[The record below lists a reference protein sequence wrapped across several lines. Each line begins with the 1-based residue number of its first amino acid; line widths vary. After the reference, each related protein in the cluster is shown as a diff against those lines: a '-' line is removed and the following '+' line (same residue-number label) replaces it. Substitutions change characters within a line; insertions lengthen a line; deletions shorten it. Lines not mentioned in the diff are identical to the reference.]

1 MATAT
6 SSQTSRARSGP
17 LRSTFDA
24 HGGAGRWASGWFMSF
39 VAAWV
44 HILVVNVAAATLGGF
59 AWVVVY
65 AAMPAATAFFVP
77 ESRSGLWRWLVL
89 LILAGIT
96 SLDFALVVLVA
107 GECVLVH
114 RFWVAQRRF
123 GFIWAPAPVHSKEAG
138 RGRRR

>member
-96 SLDFALVVLVA
+96 SLDSRDRAESATSRPSAARRMGA
-107 GECVLVH
+107 GVGM
-114 RFWVAQRRF
+114 R
-123 GFIWAPAPVHSKEAG
+123 AG
-138 RGRRR
+138 LPSTSPSAGL